1 MLPTALWA
9 LKAFLPLSVAKAC
22 SAYQGDGGDSAFSAI
37 SPSALI
43 SKTKKFFVSQK
54 DGRIQPTPC
63 SPGFSPGGAGVLI
76 LPSLKGLKINLV
88 WQQWKSKK
96 RKEEKKK
103 KKDVQ
108 TVEQQRFFEM
118 IQNETEKK
126 KRVSLWSFYR
136 LLICDGLASSSLIW
150 RSCSSAEHCTSEKA
164 KCGCPHPCR
173 MALEGLCEEVLLM

>member
-43 SKTKKFFVSQK
+43 SKTKRFFVSQK

-103 KKDVQ
+103 RMYKLLSNKGSLRWYKMRQ
-108 TVEQQRFFEM
+108 
-118 IQNETEKK
+118 KK
-126 KRVSLWSFYR
+126 KN
-136 LLICDGLASSSLIW
+136 
-150 RSCSSAEHCTSEKA
+150 
-164 KCGCPHPCR
+164 
-173 MALEGLCEEVLLM
+173 VLVYDLSTGFWFVMVWPVPA

>member
-43 SKTKKFFVSQK
+43 SKTKRFFVSQK

-96 RKEEKKK
+96 RKEG
-103 KKDVQ
+103 
-108 TVEQQRFFEM
+108 
-118 IQNETEKK
+118 KK
-126 KRVSLWSFYR
+126 KRMYKLLSNKGSLRWYKMRQKKKNVSVYDLSTGFWFVMVWPVP
-136 LLICDGLASSSLIW
+136 A
-150 RSCSSAEHCTSEKA
+150 
-164 KCGCPHPCR
+164 
-173 MALEGLCEEVLLM
+173 

>member
-103 KKDVQ
+103 KDVQ

-126 KRVSLWSFYR
+126 N
-136 LLICDGLASSSLIW
+136 
-150 RSCSSAEHCTSEKA
+150 
-164 KCGCPHPCR
+164 
-173 MALEGLCEEVLLM
+173 VLVYDLSTGFWFVMVWPVPA

>member
-43 SKTKKFFVSQK
+43 SKTKRFFVSQK

-103 KKDVQ
+103 RMYKLLSNKGSLRWYKMRQ
-108 TVEQQRFFEM
+108 
-118 IQNETEKK
+118 KK
-126 KRVSLWSFYR
+126 KNVSVYDLSTGFWFVMVWPVP
-136 LLICDGLASSSLIW
+136 A
-150 RSCSSAEHCTSEKA
+150 
-164 KCGCPHPCR
+164 
-173 MALEGLCEEVLLM
+173 

>member
-43 SKTKKFFVSQK
+43 SKTKRFFVSQK

-96 RKEEKKK
+96 RKEG
-103 KKDVQ
+103 
-108 TVEQQRFFEM
+108 
-118 IQNETEKK
+118 KK
-126 KRVSLWSFYR
+126 KRMYKLLSNKGSLRWYKMR
-136 LLICDGLASSSLIW
+136 Q
-150 RSCSSAEHCTSEKA
+150 K
-164 KCGCPHPCR
+164 KKN
-173 MALEGLCEEVLLM
+173 VLVYDLSTGFWFVMVWPVPA

>member
-103 KKDVQ
+103 RMYKLLSNKGSLRWYKMRQ
-108 TVEQQRFFEM
+108 
-118 IQNETEKK
+118 KK
-126 KRVSLWSFYR
+126 KN
-136 LLICDGLASSSLIW
+136 
-150 RSCSSAEHCTSEKA
+150 
-164 KCGCPHPCR
+164 
-173 MALEGLCEEVLLM
+173 VLVYDLSTGFWFVMVWPVPA

>member
-103 KKDVQ
+103 RMYKLLSNKGSLRWYKMRQ
-108 TVEQQRFFEM
+108 K
-118 IQNETEKK
+118 KK

>member
-43 SKTKKFFVSQK
+43 SKTKRFFVSQK

-103 KKDVQ
+103 GCTNCWATKVLWDDTKWD
-108 TVEQQRFFEM
+108 R
-118 IQNETEKK
+118 KK

>member
-96 RKEEKKK
+96 RKEG
-103 KKDVQ
+103 
-108 TVEQQRFFEM
+108 
-118 IQNETEKK
+118 KK
-126 KRVSLWSFYR
+126 KRMYKLLSNKGSLRWYKMRQKKKNVSVYDLSTGFWFVMVWPVP
-136 LLICDGLASSSLIW
+136 A
-150 RSCSSAEHCTSEKA
+150 
-164 KCGCPHPCR
+164 
-173 MALEGLCEEVLLM
+173 